1 MTHRDQMDIF
11 VSTSTSASDGGP
23 DRHGRRSVRSRDALT
38 VAPRPKGMASRRAR
52 GLASN
57 AIVTPA
63 ILAAVVGLWPSIAAS
78 QTASPASVVAV
89 CAENFP
95 NPTELACGAGSNT
108 VVAGGGTT
116 AIGVNALASA
126 NNATALGQASKATG
140 PGSTALG
147 IIANATGSWSTAV
160 GNASVA
166 NNISSTAVGDA
177 AKATANFS
185 SAVGEHSMASGTNS
199 TAVGGNSTASF
210 ANSMALGAG
219 AATTVANQVAIGT
232 TTNTYDLP
240 GVTSAASSSSQSG
253 TVSVVTSDPTGHLAT
268 APMPAS
274 NATAWVVAGNNAVP
288 GNFIGTTSPQPFI
301 INTSG
306 AGPTFERMRITPTGS
321 VGIGTTA
328 PTARTE
334 ISHSDLTPNTVAL
347 RISNTNPTGSAYSES
362 AIGFN
367 VSLGGTGPNPNYFAT
382 RIYSKYD
389 GTGVFDGRMSMQVRN
404 GTGTLT
410 DVLNVKNGSVGINTI
425 APLNPLHVV
434 GTVRL
439 TLAAPGPAG
448 GTLCYTG
455 ATASAVITSCSPSDA
470 RLKTNVVPLAN
481 TLDKLEHVRGVS
493 FEWNDQYRALGGSS
507 TRREI
512 GVLAQEVE
520 QVFPELVSLAD
531 NGYRRVDYDR
541 LTAVLIEAVK
551 ELRKENDA
559 LKRRTAAVER
569 AISEH

>member
-1 MTHRDQMDIF
+1 MTHRMDLF
-11 VSTSTSASDGGP
+11 VSTSTSASDCGP

-38 VAPRPKGMASRRAR
+38 VVPRPKGMASRRAR
-52 GLASN
+52 SLASN

-78 QTASPASVVAV
+78 QTASPASIVAV

-95 NPTELACGAGSNT
+95 TPTELACGAGSNT
-108 VVAGGGTT
+108 VAAGGGTT
-116 AIGVNALASA
+116 AIGVNALANA

-140 PGSTALG
+140 VGSTALG

-160 GNASVA
+160 GNGSVA
-166 NNISSTAVGDA
+166 NNFSSIAIGDA

-185 SAVGEHSMASGTNS
+185 SAVGEHSTASGANS
-199 TAVGGNSTASF
+199 TAVGGASTASF
-210 ANSMALGAG
+210 ADSTALGTG
-219 AATTVANQVAIGT
+219 AATTAANQIAIGT
-232 TTNTYDLP
+232 TTNIYDLP

-274 NATAWVVAGNNAVP
+274 NATAWVVGGNTIGAADH
-288 GNFIGTTSPQPFI
+288 IGTINAMPFI
-301 INTSG
+301 IETSG

-334 ISHSDLTPNTVAL
+334 ISDSDLTPNTVAL
-347 RISNTNPTGSAYSES
+347 RVSNTTPAPGNAYSES

-367 VSLGGTGPNPNYFAT
+367 VSLGGSGPNPDYFAT

-389 GTGVFDGRMSMQVRN
+389 GSGVFDGRLSMQVKN
-404 GTGTLT
+404 GTGALT

-439 TLAAPGPAG
+439 SLATGSTP
-448 GTLCYTG
+448 LCYTG
-455 ATASAVITSCSPSDA
+455 TTASAVIGTCGTSDG

-512 GVLAQEVE
+512 GVIAQEVE

-559 LKRRTAAVER
+559 LKRRTEAVER
-569 AISEH
+569 AITEH